1 MGRRLVG
8 YGWIP
13 TTSDGFIEANKT
25 MYLLNG
31 LALEI
36 CKGTRHTY
44 MNIIPKRVIET
55 FAEKPLRTSVALLRS
70 VCVCVNHHRPNSNIG
85 EATFNFS

>member
-1 MGRRLVG
+1 
-8 YGWIP
+8 
-13 TTSDGFIEANKT
+13 
-25 MYLLNG
+25 MYLLNS

-55 FAEKPLRTSVALLRS
+55 FAELPLRTTVAVPRS
-70 VCVCVNHHRPNSNIG
+70 VCVCECLES
-85 EATFNFS
+85 S